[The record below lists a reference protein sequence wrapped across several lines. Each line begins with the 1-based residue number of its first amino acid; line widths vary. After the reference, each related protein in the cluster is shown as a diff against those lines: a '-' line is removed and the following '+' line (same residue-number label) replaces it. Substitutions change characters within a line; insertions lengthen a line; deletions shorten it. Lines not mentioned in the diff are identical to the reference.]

1 MGFLETHWSGTYE
14 GHAIVVAR
22 KTGGHHF
29 ELIIDGRVVDSESSW
44 VNMGKRHLEGKL
56 RHEGRELD
64 VQALGVQ
71 GAFTESATVSVDGH
85 PVPMTKVS

>member
-1 MGFLETHWSGTYE
+1 MGLFTTHWAGSYE
-14 GHAIVVAR
+14 GHKIEVVR

-29 ELIIDGRVVDSESSW
+29 ELLIDGEVVDSESSW
-44 VNMGKRHLEGKL
+44 VNMGRRHLEGKL
-56 RHEGRELD
+56 RHDGRDLE

-71 GAFTESATVSVDGH
+71 GAFTETATVSVDGT